1 MHQGCALRWGA
12 VSLLVA
18 AALLTIF
25 AAPSLAQ
32 AVEPTPTPA
41 IASVRDE
48 DLAGPLIGLSLA
60 MASSALAIGIAL
72 GLRRRID
79 EIGEEGDARGQ
90 E

>member
-1 MHQGCALRWGA
+1 MHQGCALRWCA
-12 VSLLVA
+12 VSLLMA
-18 AALLTIF
+18 AALLTVF
-25 AAPSLAQ
+25 AVPSFVLA
-32 AVEPTPTPA
+32 AEPTPTPA
-41 IASVRDE
+41 IASSRDE

-60 MASSALAIGIAL
+60 VASSALAVGIAL